1 MLHAIAAAIGMV
13 RSTPS
18 LAQEESHMATNVN
31 AGLAEIEVLHT
42 TGQHHKVADLWA
54 ERPVVLALIRHFG

>member
-1 MLHAIAAAIGMV
+1 
-13 RSTPS
+13 
-18 LAQEESHMATNVN
+18 MATNVN